1 MRLNKFRYYVAGLV
15 ALLVGMPLTGKAFGY
30 STGLGEAT
38 GNLIDMAINA
48 SSGQS

>member
-1 MRLNKFRYYVAGLV
+1 MRIKKLRYYVAGLV

-30 STGLGEAT
+30 STSLGEAT
-38 GNLIDMAINA
+38 GNLVDTAINA